1 MGADLL
7 TEKLGSTPAKG
18 GSIDQLFRKFSLSKK
33 LERPL
38 LRLEPSLNKV
48 LERLLAKRVLLSGN
62 DAAVLVLH
70 EVLLLEATA
79 RVVRR
84 AVPDLRVRADSA
96 LRATHHVVILHVAAT
111 RAATST
117 HHVVILHVAATRA
130 AATTTTAT
138 HHFLT
143 IAIAIAVTTVA
154 IAVTTVA
161 IAVTTVAVAI
171 TVVFHLYLCI
181 RFFLRPIWVFF
192 QTL

>member
-1 MGADLL
+1 M
-7 TEKLGSTPAKG
+7 
-18 GSIDQLFRKFSLSKK
+18 
-33 LERPL
+33 
-38 LRLEPSLNKV
+38 
-48 LERLLAKRVLLSGN
+48 
-62 DAAVLVLH
+62 LVLH

-130 AATTTTAT
+130 AATTTT